1 MSNVNWGV
9 VAAISRLGF
18 FVYIVLCPV
27 RMTTRRPG
35 AWRGGGG
42 GGGEELR
49 DDRLHCRPLL
59 PSEREWIGS
68 CSSPRRGS
76 SSSSLVEPVRSL
88 VVVALEGGPGLK
100 TEGSVRSPPARGFLR
115 AVASVHCC
123 AEDCLAVKAVKALYL
138 YVSGRSSGV
147 GRYTNVQVNRHSPAY
162 S

>member
-1 MSNVNWGV
+1 MIFVYVNVNWGV

-27 RMTTRRPG
+27 RMTTRLSRRL
-35 AWRGGGG
+35 AW
-42 GGGEELR
+42 GEELR

-76 SSSSLVEPVRSL
+76 SSSSLVEPVGSL

-138 YVSGRSSGV
+138 YVSGCSSGV
-147 GRYTNVQVNRHSPAY
+147 GRYTSVQLNRHSPAY